1 MKTGRN
7 DSCPCGSGQKYKK
20 CCLAKDTAAEAAT
33 LASSA
38 PASSESKREAP
49 GASSARPQDRVQ
61 GPPRGRAAPVVPSG
75 VRRRA
80 V

>member
-7 DSCPCGSGQKYKK
+7 EACPCGSGQKYKK
-20 CCLAKDTAAEAAT
+20 CCLAKDAAAEAAT
-33 LASSA
+33 LASSTPGA
-38 PASSESKREAP
+38 TESKRAEAP
-49 GASSARPQDRVQ
+49 AGGRPQDRGQ
-61 GPPRGRAAPVVPSG
+61 APPRRAAPMVPSG

>member
-1 MKTGRN
+1 MTIGRN
-7 DSCPCGSGQKYKK
+7 EPCPCGSGQKYKK
-20 CCLAKDTAAEAAT
+20 CCLAKDAAAEAAT

-38 PASSESKREAP
+38 PTSTESKRVETP
-49 GASSARPQDRVQ
+49 GAAARPNQRTQ
-61 GPPRGRAAPVVPSG
+61 GPPRGRSAPTVPSG